1 MGVFFDF
8 RAMTPYDVIII
19 GTGPAGLAAGIQ
31 ARHMGLKVLLVEK
44 YRPGG
49 RLLSARQVENFPLVG
64 GKRKATGRTIA
75 NALIRQALR
84 KGLNIL
90 KGDCTR
96 IGSHQG
102 IFNLTVARETLKA
115 RAVVIATGVEPKA
128 IKQPGWEAAL
138 ESPRLRY
145 DWRDLPMQLAGK
157 RIFVLGG
164 GEVAFDQACSLA
176 ERRAQVTVFIRGRHP
191 RAFPKLV
198 NEAEGM
204 GVSALTEA
212 RIKGCASFPRGL
224 LVSLLTGEGDEKKV
238 FDFGLIAIG
247 ASPKRPSL
255 SEEARRRAGQGLY
268 FAGDV
273 CNRQYRQAAIAFGD
287 GVRKAMMAFDY
298 LRSRRVRAET

>member
-1 MGVFFDF
+1 
-8 RAMTPYDVIII
+8 MTPYDVIII
-19 GTGPAGLAAGIQ
+19 GTGSAGLASGIQ

-49 RLLSARQVENFPLVG
+49 RLLSARQVENFPLVSG
-64 GKRKATGRTIA
+64 IGIATGRTIA

-84 KGLNIL
+84 KGLKIM

-96 IGSHQG
+96 IGSHRG
-102 IFNLTVARETLKA
+102 IFNLTVDRKTLKA

-128 IKQPGWEAAL
+128 IKQQRWKVAL

-145 DWRDLPMQLAGK
+145 DWHDLPKQLARK

-176 ERRAQVTVFIRGRHP
+176 ERRAQVTVFIRGSHP
-191 RAFPKLV
+191 KTFPKLV
-198 NEAEGM
+198 KEAEGL
-204 GVSALTEA
+204 GVRTLTGA
-212 RIKGCASFPRGL
+212 RINGCASFPRGL
-224 LVSLLTGEGDEKKV
+224 LVSMLTGEGEEDRV
-238 FDFGLIAIG
+238 FDYGLIAIG

-255 SEEARRRAGQGLY
+255 SEEARGRTGRGLY

-273 CNRQYRQAAIAFGD
+273 CNRRYRQAAIAFGD
-287 GVRKAMMAFDY
+287 GVKKAMMAYDY
-298 LRSRRVRAET
+298 LRSRRARAEI

>member
-1 MGVFFDF
+1 
-8 RAMTPYDVIII
+8 MTSYDVIII

-49 RLLSARQVENFPLVG
+49 RLLSARQVENFPLVDG
-64 GKRKATGRTIA
+64 IRKVAGRSIA

-96 IGSHQG
+96 IDSHQG
-102 IFNLTVARETLKA
+102 IFNLTVDRKTLKA

-145 DWRDLPMQLAGK
+145 YWRDLPMKLSGK
-157 RIFVLGG
+157 RVFVLGG

-176 ERRAQVTVFIRGRHP
+176 ERRAQVTVFIRGHHP
-191 RAFPKLV
+191 KAFPKLV
-198 NEAEGM
+198 GEAEGL
-204 GVSALTEA
+204 GVRVITEA
-212 RIKGCASFPRGL
+212 RINGCASFRSGL
-224 LVSLLTGEGDEKKV
+224 LVSLLTGEGEEEEV

-273 CNRQYRQAAIAFGD
+273 SNRRYRHAAFAFGD
-287 GVRKAMMAFDY
+287 GVKKAMMAYDY
-298 LRSRRVRAET
+298 LRSRKVRA